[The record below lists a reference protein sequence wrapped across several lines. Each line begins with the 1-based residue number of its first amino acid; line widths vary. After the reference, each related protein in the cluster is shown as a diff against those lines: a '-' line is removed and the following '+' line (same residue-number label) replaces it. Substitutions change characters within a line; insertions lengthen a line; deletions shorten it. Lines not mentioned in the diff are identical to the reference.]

1 MALPA
6 IKTLEHCAEWSRVVE
21 PYIPQLYDLPNKVLA
36 SATSPDELLVLYKT
50 TNPLIS
56 GFAFSVALSFVFL
69 VISEINRN
77 YSQVD
82 RMWSLLP
89 TIYNAHFA
97 AWTHLHGLPS
107 DRVDLVLAW
116 SILWSTRLTFNYARK
131 GGYNIGSED
140 YRWEIIKAKVP
151 GFIFFLFNITF
162 ISFMQSV
169 LLFALAA
176 PTYIIMLASLVQPE
190 LSVAD
195 YLFFG
200 TQVVLIASEWFS
212 DQQQW
217 DYQNAKQEY
226 KKTGKVP
233 HGFTK
238 HDLERGFVTSGL
250 WAYSRHPNFAA
261 EQTIW
266 ILLYQ
271 WSCFMSNSLYNWSA
285 AGPAFLL
292 SIFQGS
298 TWLTEQISSGKYPE
312 YAEYKKQINAFL
324 PTNRWY
330 IPPAVKP
337 TKVPKTTGLAAET
350 QKAAKQTGKL

>member
-1 MALPA
+1 MAIPTV
-6 IKTLEHCAEWSRVVE
+6 KTLEQCSEWSRVVE
-21 PYIPQLYDLPNKVLA
+21 PYIPQLFDLPGKVLGA
-36 SATSPDELLVLYKT
+36 ATSPAALVELYKA

-56 GFAFSVALSFVFL
+56 GFAFSVALGFVFL
-69 VISEINRN
+69 IVSEINRN

-97 AWTHLHGLPS
+97 TWTHLHGLPS

-140 YRWEIIKAKVP
+140 YREIIKAQIP
-151 GFIFFLFNITF
+151 AFAFFLLNVTF
-162 ISFMQSV
+162 ISFIQSI

-176 PTYIIMLASLVQPE
+176 PTYIIMLSSLVQPKVG
-190 LSVAD
+190 LSD
-195 YLFFG
+195 LFFLG
-200 TQVVLIASEWFS
+200 TEIALIASEWFS

-217 DYQNAKQEY
+217 DYQHAKQEY
-226 KKTGKVP
+226 KKTGTVP
-233 HGFTK
+233 HGFTQD
-238 HDLERGFVTSGL
+238 DLERGFITSGL

-271 WSCFMSNSLYNWSA
+271 WSCFASNSLYNWSA
-285 AGPAFLL
+285 GGAGVLVM
-292 SIFQGS
+292 IFQGS
-298 TWLTEQISSGKYPE
+298 TWLTELISGGKYPE
-312 YAEYKKQINAFL
+312 YQEYKKQINAFL
-324 PTNRWY
+324 PTKRAY
-330 IPPAVKP
+330 KPPAVKP
-337 TKVPKTTGLAAET
+337 TKVHETTGLAAKT
-350 QKAAKQTGKL
+350 QKAAKKSKKL